1 MVHFHILLL
10 ALMEVKYLAA
20 CTLTLPKRPILMLKF
35 ICGYDKSEVANGL
48 DPILFSTVKNWIE
61 NEWPFKNPAYPIRE
75 ISLEKWMA
83 MK

>member
-1 MVHFHILLL
+1 
-10 ALMEVKYLAA
+10 
-20 CTLTLPKRPILMLKF
+20 MLKF